1 MAGLNENL
9 QTVLTNIMTILGNSS
24 LDEQFIELVLKRLES
39 LGYTIQDGDGWMIG
53 FSVQKV
59 ENHIKNS
66 CNTTSIPDGLKYT
79 AVDMV
84 CGEFLFAL
92 KQTGKLNEIFD
103 LDAAVKQVQAGD
115 TNVTFAMGDGSNTPE
130 QRLNN
135 LLAYLMT
142 KGEGDFVC
150 YRKIK
155 W

>member
-1 MAGLNENL
+1 MAELDVRL
-9 QTVLTNIMTILGNSS
+9 QAVLTNIMAIMVNSS
-24 LDEQFIELVLKRLES
+24 LAESFFTAVLQRLES
-39 LGYTIQDGDGWMIG
+39 LGYTVQDADGWMIG
-53 FSVQKV
+53 FFVQKV

-66 CNTTSIPDGLKYT
+66 CNTTSVPDGLKYT

-92 KQTGKLNEIFD
+92 KQTGKLNETFD

-115 TNVTFAMGDGSNTPE
+115 TNVTFAIGDGSNTPE